1 MLKSGLYSIIM
12 HTAMCSGESDLVLT
26 QQVEVALSKLDCQH
40 KTVPQGKLSVL

>member
-1 MLKSGLYSIIM
+1 
-12 HTAMCSGESDLVLT
+12 MCSGESDLVLT